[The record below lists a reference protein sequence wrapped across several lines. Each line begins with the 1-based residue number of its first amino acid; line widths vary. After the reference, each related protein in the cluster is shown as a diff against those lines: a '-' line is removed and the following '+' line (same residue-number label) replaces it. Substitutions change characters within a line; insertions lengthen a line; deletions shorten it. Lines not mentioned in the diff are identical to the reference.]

1 MVLNPLV
8 LSSTNLLPPWT
19 PTHRH
24 NSGLST
30 PATTNTN
37 GPSRRTHTEGGA
49 EICKHYNLRNCT
61 RGEEC
66 KFTNFCWNA
75 GCQALHSAKAC
86 PLRAATGE

>member
-30 PATTNTN
+30 PATANTN

-61 RGEEC
+61 RGGGVQVHSFLLEC
-66 KFTNFCWNA
+66 RLSSSALSKGMPPA
-75 GCQALHSAKAC
+75 GCHW
-86 PLRAATGE
+86 